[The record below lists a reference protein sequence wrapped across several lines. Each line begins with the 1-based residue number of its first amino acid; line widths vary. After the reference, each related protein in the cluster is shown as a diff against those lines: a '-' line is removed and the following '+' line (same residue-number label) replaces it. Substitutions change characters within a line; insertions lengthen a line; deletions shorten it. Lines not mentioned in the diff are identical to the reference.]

1 MLWENG
7 FTTETLRDLII
18 INRLSRPPLGNYAI
32 WATFNEMSVWFK
44 GIVPLLSGSMAYIRI
59 LKKYYMKRLFTF
71 ALLSAVL
78 LLSGCIKHKENV
90 IPVTGVELNENAIKL
105 CSGETY
111 TLTATVHPAN
121 ADNRAVEWSSS
132 DEKVASVA
140 EGLVRAE
147 AEGTAVVS
155 VKTVDGAFTAT
166 CSVTVE
172 DKAPLVPE
180 EQKGGTAEG
189 DDYSYKL
196 SDNSALVS
204 EDMMKHISEASP
216 QGFTVDFP
224 SLDGSGLAQGDIL
237 FFPPCE
243 QYPEGYAARITGS
256 QSAGDKTIVTTELA
270 PLNEVFETLHLKVSS
285 QDITEHIDRI
295 MFEGQEVPVT
305 KAGTAFTIEIPQIL
319 GIDANFNIGPGCTV
333 TPKFSFR
340 FSLYM
345 ECDIDWFTVNSFKAR
360 IEEEFG
366 FQCSFACKA
375 EGSLRPL
382 RIGEFLFSSTVPIM
396 VGGVIPVSPAI
407 HGVLVIEPKGE
418 ISLNT
423 DLDLR
428 LGAYAECGYTSGSG
442 VYTDC
447 GLLSPPADYT
457 PVKISGA
464 LSGGIEVGPDM
475 GIGARIA
482 GGALDFMLD
491 LKPRLKAYLSSST
504 PFNAETLLAICRG
517 DFSYA
522 MGNAYFEP
530 SIGLQFGGYLGLG
543 WNWTKTFD
551 FPGDLSHSFGKYY
564 LVPRLAPVN
573 ARNEYMKLSGR
584 PDNNLVKIEMNRKG
598 MNLFGED
605 IFINLV
611 ERTPNPKNPAETWI
625 TKTKVML
632 ESGTPPQNDD
642 ETVACTAVLN
652 GLKKSPVSY
661 SIEGPFT
668 DVSLFG
674 ETYPIPLYDGYNGY
688 GSWLTQG
695 FSLPEYPFEKTRELL
710 LDILDDCDPESYQT
724 EAEDGKSIYCNWK
737 DPDAISFSD
746 IYYSDHYDEEDVKHL
761 LLFIQPPGRVNDV
774 VSVSDHNLPFWWE
787 LRQPY
792 EIDGKPQTIRSFT
805 VEDKTFFGTDAYVS
819 EKMVIHS
826 PAFGKDSQMV
836 PYSPDLELLDLSETS
851 IVDLHLSGPKGDLIL
866 DNCPKLKY
874 LDFGHRDEEKAPVFP
889 KSMSATGVRF
899 THVGVDARNMAAN
912 SLSFL
917 QGSQI
922 DGLTISGTSSAD
934 LIIPSCKTIGITGLY
949 WPDQQDDIG
958 IQGVSISGLD
968 ELTELIIRNVH
979 SISIF
984 DCPSLKQIHIW
995 VNPGFQITT
1004 LSAAGLPGLTSD
1016 YSFQVHDVSG
1026 PAPYGLKST
1035 ASSCPKLSY
1044 PHRYNYTWEYYYD
1057 EHGTRRRRNMSFWD
1071 YNKGWYYPGEPN
1083 QGYHVNSSY
1092 DAENDNY

>member
-1 MLWENG
+1 
-7 FTTETLRDLII
+7 
-18 INRLSRPPLGNYAI
+18 
-32 WATFNEMSVWFK
+32 MSVWFK
-44 GIVPLLSGSMAYIRI
+44 GIVPLPSGSLAYIRI
-59 LKKYYMKRLFTF
+59 LKKYYMKRVFTF

-90 IPVTGVELNENAIKL
+90 IPVTGVELNENALKL
-105 CSGETY
+105 CPGETY

-180 EQKGGTAEG
+180 EKKGGSAEG
-189 DDYSYKL
+189 ADYSYKL
-196 SDNSALVS
+196 SDNSVLVS
-204 EDMMKHISEASP
+204 VDMMEHISEASP

-224 SLDGSGLAQGDIL
+224 NLDGSGLAQGDIL

-340 FSLYM
+340 FSLDM

-375 EGSLRPL
+375 EGSLTPL

-447 GLLSPPADYT
+447 GLLSPPSDYT

-504 PFNAETLLAICRG
+504 PFNAETLQAICRG

-573 ARNEYMKLSGR
+573 ARNEYLKLSGR
-584 PDNNLVKIEMNRKG
+584 PDNNLVKLEMNRKG
-598 MNLFGED
+598 LNLFGED

-611 ERTPNPKNPAETWI
+611 ERTPNPKNPAEVTE

-674 ETYPIPLYDGYNGY
+674 ETYPVPLYDGYNGY
-688 GSWLTQG
+688 GSWLTTG
-695 FSLPEYPFEKTRELL
+695 FSLPNYPFEKTRELL
-710 LDILDDCDPESYQT
+710 LDILGDCDPESYQT
-724 EAEDGKSIYCNWK
+724 EYNDGKSIYCNWK

-746 IYYSDHYDEEDVKHL
+746 VYESICYDDEEVKHDL
-761 LLFIQPPGRVNDV
+761 LHIDMPGRVNDV
-774 VSVSDHNLPFWWE
+774 VSISDHNLPFWW
-787 LRQPY
+787 LLSMPY
-792 EIDGKPQTIRSFT
+792 EINGQPQTIRSFT
-805 VEDKTFFGTDAYVS
+805 VEDRTFNGTSARVS
-819 EKMVIHS
+819 EKLVVHS
-826 PAFGKDSQMV
+826 PALDKNSFMYY
-836 PYSPDLELLDLSETS
+836 YSTLELLDLSGTS
-851 IVDLHLSGPKGDLIL
+851 IDGLRLDNFKGRLIL
-866 DNCPKLKY
+866 DNCPKIKY
-874 LDFGHRDEEKAPVFP
+874 LDFSSAADKAATLPE
-889 KSMSATGVRF
+889 SISAAGVTF
-899 THVGVDARNMAAN
+899 DYVGVDAHNLTEE
-912 SLSFL
+912 SLTFL
-917 QGSQI
+917 QGIQSDKLI
-922 DGLTISGTSSAD
+922 INGTSSGN
-934 LIIPSCKTIGITGLY
+934 LIIPSTSSKAISVYGSYLPGEKGET
-949 WPDQQDDIG
+949 G
-958 IQGVSISGLD
+958 IQGVSIRGLSD
-968 ELTELIIRNVH
+968 ATDLGIRNVH

-984 DCPSLKQIHIW
+984 DCPSLKSIHIW
-995 VNPGFQITT
+995 VNPGFQITE
-1004 LSAAGLPGLTSD
+1004 LSAAGLPGLTIPG
-1016 YSFQVHDVSG
+1016 SFAVHDVSG

-1035 ASSCPKLSY
+1035 ASNCHSLSY
-1044 PHRYNYTWEYYYD
+1044 QHRYNYTWEYYYD
-1057 EHGTRRRRNMSFWD
+1057 ERGTRRRRNMSFWD
-1071 YNKGWYYPGEPN
+1071 YKTGWYYPGEPN